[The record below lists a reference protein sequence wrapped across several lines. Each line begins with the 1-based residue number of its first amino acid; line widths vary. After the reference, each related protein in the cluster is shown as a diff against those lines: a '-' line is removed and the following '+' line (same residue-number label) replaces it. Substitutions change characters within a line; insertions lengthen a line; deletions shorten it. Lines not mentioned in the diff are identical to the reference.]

1 MRVAKDAVVSI
12 DYTLIDDAGSV
23 IDSSQGRAPLA
34 YVHGRGQ
41 LVPGLEAALA
51 GRVSGDQVTVTV
63 PPAEGYGERDSGLV
77 VAATRAQFTGVDHLE
92 VGMQFQASEDGG
104 PKLLTIVAIEGDTVR
119 LDANHPLAGMALTF
133 DVRIVGVRAAT
144 PEELA
149 HGHVH
154 DGDDHHH

>member
-1 MRVAKDAVVSI
+1 MQVAKDAVVSI
-12 DYTLIDDAGSV
+12 DYTLTDDAGTV
-23 IDSSQGRAPLA
+23 IDSSSGRAPLA

-51 GRVSGDQVTVTV
+51 GRAAGDRVTVTV
-63 PPAEGYGERDSGLV
+63 PPAEGYGERDPSLL
-77 VAATRAQFTGVDHLE
+77 VAATRAQFTGVDRLE
-92 VGMQFQASEDGG
+92 VGMQFQANDAGG
-104 PKLLTIVAIEGDTVR
+104 PKLLTIVAIDGDTVR

-133 DVRIVGVRAAT
+133 DVRIVAVRPAT